1 MNEDNDIAIVGIGCM
16 FPGADNVDEFWQV
29 LINGEDHVREIPP
42 ARFIVEAFYDP
53 DPDHPHKT
61 YVKKAGLIKK

>member
-42 ARFIVEAFYDP
+42 ERFIVEAFYDP